1 MRRPIRILALLLA
14 VMLPW
19 TALAESATPSD
30 VQTPVVTQEA
40 APTAVPATEAP
51 TEAPTAVPATE
62 TPTQAPTAVP
72 ATETPTEAPTTDP
85 ATETP
90 TEEPTATPETDPA
103 TETPTEEPTATPEG
117 EETAEPSATPEGE
130 PTESPEPEATEE
142 AWDESQCD
150 HANLHCEQAPAC
162 DDPNCQH
169 LTVDV
174 HGLDVPLCAKG
185 RWVLDREDE
194 ILRQSSSNGARMF
207 RAAARPVTIDLD
219 QGDATIYRSGS
230 YVIKGSARTNATL
243 TIAGERFVVLDVRSA
258 VLNTLNVGNQCG
270 ITVQTTGQNTI
281 KELVLGKN
289 SEIKFTSGGAVQI
302 ETVTRKEN
310 AKVTVTGGSVK
321 ADTTEA
327 DGRSML
333 TCAAQGVTAVTVE
346 EDAYPADRAD
356 DDGCFYL
363 WLKNPGEG
371 MTWKAN
377 VVDTTLTVTRE
388 ATDQGSTVVDLP
400 GGQMTEITQAGVY
413 RLKGALDA
421 ATQVKVTV
429 SGVRLVLDNV
439 TMQAD
444 QALLIADEAVTVTVQ
459 GTNAVYGVFASGSV
473 SINGSGNLTVDQMLT
488 GYIAVDAP
496 VTLAAQKLTVNG
508 AAATLL
514 KTTDGRLL
522 LPALEEGK
530 RWQVTGDESTLTAV
544 SETVDGDHFDLSK
557 TPQVTTAAA
566 KFTVDGG
573 AEMVTGMIASTA
585 SSAQATLRNVHLNGG
600 HVLQAAGSLSVELTG
615 SNDLLGADAI
625 QLAAGASVQLN
636 AASGRTVLEQNDL
649 TGITL
654 VGNVKVV
661 PESAQPHTTIQITD
675 GEGNPVAGKDLTL
688 TINGATYQFTT
699 HDDGRIY
706 LWGQGAMNVT
716 DLAATDGTTV
726 YMAVIVNGDGK
737 ATERIAIENV
747 TVTDLTDGSIHVNF
761 TAEAGTA
768 GVMYVVGDA
777 VSELPD
783 TYVESANYILAYN
796 GEATILD
803 VKPGQVV
810 TLRIVAAAEE
820 DALFMMDTVDGFSF
834 SDTFTIKHRGAF
846 TVEEELDQTY
856 TGKAY
861 KNPVKLP
868 SGAKIAYQGKQLKD
882 GMPVKV
888 GSYTMK
894 ITIPEGNDTYLPG
907 VYEFDFKITKIPLII
922 IPDPNQEKLEG
933 EEDPEIF
940 TFETDGLINKDKVE
954 GILTRE
960 EGEEPGN
967 YAFLLDELTAPDYY
981 ELKLI
986 DDAYT
991 FTIIP
996 GGDFP
1001 GGGGGGEILRP
1012 IKQTVVRGDKRE
1024 VSVMLNTQDT
1034 LAVTHSIFGR
1044 IVFATTDKQE
1054 RPFTPSLSWN
1064 KETDEVLLRIRTEAE
1079 LNKDGGYVTDS
1090 NGKALWTGRYMSM
1103 GLAGLNQLNKVG
1115 VDAIS
1120 LNCNGASLVVR
1131 VEDLIGDA
1139 MQAYAKEQGGM
1150 LQKGYYRLTIIPVET
1165 PDDQQEAEAFDALSP
1180 LTRGWQVN
1188 VTLTLDGKE
1197 TDVTGLLP
1205 SLRVTVD
1212 MQETK
1217 DLLKRMG
1224 SYQEETFTTDMGLYS
1239 ITKQQ
1244 DAYVSAAVES
1254 TYVTPFMPEELTQM
1268 DFPAVMYAHEYLA
1281 APVTEPALL
1290 TISWA
1295 EKAE

>member
-40 APTAVPATEAP
+40 AQP
-51 TEAPTAVPATE
+51 E
-62 TPTQAPTAVP
+62 T
-72 ATETPTEAPTTDP
+72 P

-90 TEEPTATPETDPA
+90 TEESTAVPEPETPTTTPESEQATEEPTVTPDA
-103 TETPTEEPTATPEG
+103 EETTETPTEEPTVTPEA
-117 EETAEPSATPEGE
+117 EDTAEPSETPEE
-130 PTESPEPEATEE
+130 EATASPEPEDTEE
-142 AWDESQCD
+142 PWDEEQCD
-150 HANLHCEQAPAC
+150 HANLNCVQAPAC

-194 ILRQSSSNGARMF
+194 ILRQSSNSGARMF

-230 YVIKGSARTNATL
+230 YIIKGSARTNATL
-243 TIAGERFVVLDVRSA
+243 TIAGERLVVLDVRNA
-258 VLNTLNVGNQCG
+258 VLDTLNAGNQCG
-270 ITVQTTGQNTI
+270 LTVQTTGQNAI
-281 KELVLGKN
+281 RELKLGQD
-289 SEIKFTSGGAVQI
+289 SEIKFTSGGALQI
-302 ETVTRKEN
+302 ETVTRRDN
-310 AKVTVTGGSVK
+310 TKVTVTGGSVK

-327 DGRSML
+327 NGRSML
-333 TCAAQGVTAVTVE
+333 VCAAQGITAVTVE
-346 EDAYPADRAD
+346 GDAYPADQAD

-363 WLKNPGEG
+363 WLKNPGDG

-377 VVDTTLTVTRE
+377 VADTTLTVTRE
-388 ATDQGSTVVDLP
+388 AVDQGSTVVDLP
-400 GGQMTEITQAGVY
+400 SGQVTEITAAGVY

-421 ATQVKVTV
+421 ATQVKVMTT
-429 SGVRLVLDNV
+429 GVRLVLDNV
-439 TMQAD
+439 TVQANNT
-444 QALLIADEAVTVTVQ
+444 LLTSDEAVTVTVQ
-459 GTNAVYGVFASGSV
+459 GTNAVYGVFVSGSGSV
-473 SINGSGNLTVDQMLT
+473 NINGSGTLTVDQMLT
-488 GYIAVDAP
+488 GYTAVTAP
-496 VTLAAQKLTVNG
+496 VTLAEQKLTVNG

-514 KTTDGRLL
+514 KTTDSKLL

-530 RWQVTGDESTLTAV
+530 RWQITGDESTLTAV
-544 SETVDGDHFDLSK
+544 SETVDGDHFDLTQ

-573 AEMVTGMIASTA
+573 TEMVAGAIASTA
-585 SSAQATLRNVHLNGG
+585 SNATATLRNVHLTGG
-600 HVLQAAGSLSVELTG
+600 NVLQAAGSLSVELTG
-615 SNDLLGADAI
+615 SNDLLGTNAI
-625 QLAAGASVQLN
+625 QLAEGASVQLN
-636 AASGRTVLEQNDL
+636 VVSGRTVLEQTDL

-661 PESAQPHTTIQITD
+661 PESSQPHTTIQVTD
-675 GEGNPVAGKDLTL
+675 GDNNLVAGKNLTL
-688 TINGATYQFTT
+688 TINGITYQFTT
-699 HDDGRIY
+699 HDDGCIY

-716 DLAATDGTTV
+716 DLAATDGETV
-726 YMAVIVNGDGK
+726 YTAVIVNGDGK

-747 TVTDLTDGSIHVNF
+747 TVTDVEDDSIRVNF
-761 TAEAGTA
+761 TADAATT

-783 TYVESANYILAYN
+783 TYVESANYILADN
-796 GEATILD
+796 GQATILG

-820 DALFMMDTVDGFSF
+820 NALFMADTVDGFSF
-834 SDTFTIKHRGAF
+834 SEIFTIKHRGAF
-846 TVEEELDQTY
+846 TTDEELDQTY

-868 SGAKIAYQGKQLKD
+868 KGAKIAYQGKQLKD

-907 VYEFDFKITKIPLII
+907 VYEFDFKITKIPLTI

-933 EEDPEIF
+933 EDDPEIF
-940 TFETDGLINKDKVE
+940 TFETDGLINKDTVE

-967 YAFLLDELTAPDYY
+967 YAFLLDELIAPDYY
-981 ELKLI
+981 ELKLA

-991 FTIIP
+991 FTIVP

-1001 GGGGGGEILRP
+1001 SGGGGEILRP

-1034 LAVTHSIFGR
+1034 LTVTHSVFGR

-1131 VEDLIGDA
+1131 IEDLIGDT

-1150 LQKGYYRLTIIPVET
+1150 LQKGYYRLTIVPVET
-1165 PDDQQEAEAFDALSP
+1165 PDDAQEAEAFDALSP
-1180 LTRGWQVN
+1180 LTRGWRIS

-1197 TDVTGLLP
+1197 TDVTSLLP
-1205 SLRVTVD
+1205 SLRATVD

-1217 DLLKRMG
+1217 ELLKRMG
-1224 SYQEETFTTDMGLYS
+1224 SYQEETFTTDMALYS
-1239 ITKQQ
+1239 ITKQE
-1244 DAYVSAAVES
+1244 DAYAPAVVES
-1254 TYVTPFMPEELTQM
+1254 TYITPFMPEELTQM

-1281 APVTEPALL
+1281 APISEPALL

-1295 EKAE
+1295 EKTE

>member
-30 VQTPVVTQEA
+30 VQTPVVTQEVVQTEA
-40 APTAVPATEAP
+40 PATEVP
-51 TEAPTAVPATE
+51 TQEPTAAPVTEDPAE
-62 TPTQAPTAVP
+62 TPTATPESEQ
-72 ATETPTEAPTTDP
+72 ATEA
-85 ATETP
+85 
-90 TEEPTATPETDPA
+90 PTATPETEEA
-103 TETPTEEPTATPEG
+103 TETPAEEPTVTPEA
-117 EETAEPSATPEGE
+117 EETAEPSASPEE
-130 PTESPEPEATEE
+130 EATASPEPEATEE
-142 AWDESQCD
+142 PWDESQCD
-150 HANLHCEQAPAC
+150 HANLNCVQAPAC

-194 ILRQSSSNGARMF
+194 ILRQSSNSGVRMF

-243 TIAGERFVVLDVRSA
+243 TIAGERLVVLDVRNA
-258 VLNTLNVGNQCG
+258 VLDTLNAGNHCG
-270 ITVQTTGQNTI
+270 VTVQTTGQNTI
-281 KELVLGKN
+281 KELKLGQE

-310 AKVTVTGGSVK
+310 TKVTVTGGSVR
-321 ADTTEA
+321 ADTAEA

-333 TCAAQGVTAVTVE
+333 VCAAQGITAVTVE
-346 EDAYPADRAD
+346 GDAYPADRAD

-388 ATDQGSTVVDLP
+388 AADQGSTVVDLP
-400 GGQMTEITQAGVY
+400 SGQVTEITAAGVY
-413 RLKGALDA
+413 RLKGTLDA
-421 ATQVKVTV
+421 ATQVKVMTT
-429 SGVRLVLDNV
+429 GVRLVLDNV
-439 TMQAD
+439 VAQAD
-444 QALLIADEAVTVTVQ
+444 QALLTSDEAVTVTVQ
-459 GTNAVYGVFASGSV
+459 GTNAVYGVFVSGSV
-473 SINGSGNLTVDQMLT
+473 SINGSGTLTVDQMLT
-488 GYIAVDAP
+488 GYTAVDAP
-496 VTLAAQKLTVNG
+496 VTLAEQKLTVNG

-514 KTTDGRLL
+514 KTTDGKLL
-522 LPALEEGK
+522 LPALEDGK
-530 RWQVTGDESTLTAV
+530 RWLVTGDENNLTAI
-544 SETVDGDHFDLSK
+544 SETMDGDHFDLTQ

-566 KFTVDGG
+566 KFTVDGST
-573 AEMVTGMIASTA
+573 EMIAGTIASAA
-585 SSAQATLRNVHLNGG
+585 SSAKATLRNVHLTGG
-600 HVLQAAGSLSVELTG
+600 NVLQAAGTLSVELTG
-615 SNDLLGADAI
+615 SNDLLGTNAI
-625 QLAAGASVQLN
+625 QLAEGASVQLN
-636 AASGRTVLEQNDL
+636 AASGRTVLEQSDL

-654 VGNVKVV
+654 AGNVKVV
-661 PESAQPHTTIQITD
+661 PESSQPHTTIRVTD
-675 GEGNPVAGKDLTL
+675 EDGNIVAGKDLTL
-688 TINGATYQFTT
+688 TINGTTYQFTT
-699 HDDGRIY
+699 HDDGCIY

-716 DLAATDGTTV
+716 DLAATDGEKV
-726 YMAVIVNGDGK
+726 YTAVIVNGDGK

-747 TVTDLTDGSIHVNF
+747 TVTDKDDGSIHVNF
-761 TAEAGTA
+761 TADAATT
-768 GVMYVVGDA
+768 GVMYVVGDGA
-777 VSELPD
+777 SELPD
-783 TYVESANYILAYN
+783 TYVESANYILADH

-820 DALFMMDTVDGFSF
+820 NALFMADTVDGFSF
-834 SDTFTIKHRGAF
+834 SEAFTMKHRGAF
-846 TVEEELDQTY
+846 TIDEELDQTY

-868 SGAKIAYQGKQLKD
+868 RGAKIAYQGKQLKD

-907 VYEFDFKITKIPLII
+907 VYEFDFKITKIPLTI

-940 TFETDGLINKDKVE
+940 TFETDGLINKDQVE

-967 YAFLLDELTAPDYY
+967 YAFLLDELKAPDYY

-991 FTIIP
+991 FTIVP

-1001 GGGGGGEILRP
+1001 SGGGGEILRP

-1034 LAVTHSIFGR
+1034 LAVTHSVFGR

-1090 NGKALWTGRYMSM
+1090 SGKALWTGRYMSM

-1131 VEDLIGDA
+1131 IEDLIGDV

-1150 LQKGYYRLTIIPVET
+1150 LQKGYYRLTIVPVET
-1165 PDDQQEAEAFDALSP
+1165 SDDAQEAEAFDALSP
-1180 LTRGWQVN
+1180 LTRGWRMS

-1197 TDVTGLLP
+1197 TDVTSLLP
-1205 SLRVTVD
+1205 SLRATVD

-1217 DLLKRMG
+1217 ELLKRMG
-1224 SYQEETFTTDMGLYS
+1224 SYHEETFTTDMALYS
-1239 ITKQQ
+1239 ITKQD

-1268 DFPAVMYAHEYLA
+1268 DFPAIMYAHEYLA
-1281 APVTEPALL
+1281 APISETSLL

-1295 EKAE
+1295 EKTE